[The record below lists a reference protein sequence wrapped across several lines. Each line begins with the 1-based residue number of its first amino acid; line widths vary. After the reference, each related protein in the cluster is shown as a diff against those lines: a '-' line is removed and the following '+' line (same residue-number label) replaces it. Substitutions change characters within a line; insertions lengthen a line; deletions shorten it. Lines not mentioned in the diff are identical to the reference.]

1 MPCHATEM
9 VAFRQ
14 GRSLSGLKPKGRR
27 AITDPASGGRVLD
40 GFDYIIVGAGSAGS
54 VLAERL
60 SASGRHRVLVLEAGG
75 TDRRFYVHLPLGYG
89 KLFFDPAVNW
99 MYRTEPDPGL
109 AGNQDFWP
117 RGKILG
123 GSSSINAMVWIRG
136 HKSDYDDWAE
146 RAGPAWGWDAA
157 REAYR
162 AIEDN
167 EAGGNDVRGT
177 GGPLFISANRKD
189 LHPLVDTY
197 IRSAEATGLPHNE
210 DFNGAEQEGVGI
222 YQMTIHK
229 ARRNSA
235 ARAFLR
241 PAMKRANVTVM
252 THAHVTR
259 VLFEGNRAVGVEYR
273 RGGQLHQARAGREVI
288 LSGGAINSPQLLMLS
303 GIGPAAH
310 LKSHGIGVI
319 ADNAQVGRNLNDHQ
333 GVNYTWR
340 MTVPTYN
347 DILRPW
353 WGKLL
358 VGMKYVMGGRG
369 PLAKSINHAG
379 GFFRTSPDLPRPNM
393 QLYFQAFS
401 TLIPRVGERPLLT
414 PDPFSGLSIGLS
426 NCRPTSR
433 GEITLNSAD
442 PFAAP
447 RIVAN
452 AFSTDHDVR
461 RDAAGGETPAK
472 DRGAGA
478 DEVAD
483 CRGIA
488 AGAGG
493 HERRG
498 PHRRFPRPVGHGLPP
513 LLHGPHGQRCRHLCR
528 RSRPESARRRG
539 TQGLRRF
546 GLSNAHRRQYQ
557 CAVDSDRLD
566 RGRPHNEGR
575 EVKGTHD
582 LSSRR
587 RYRRHLY

>member
-27 AITDPASGGRVLD
+27 AITDPASGGPELD

-167 EAGGNDVRGT
+167 QAGGNDHRGKD
-177 GGPLFISANRKD
+177 GPLFISANRTD
-189 LHPLVDTY
+189 LHPLVETY
-197 IRSAEATGLPHNE
+197 IRSAEATGLPRNE

-235 ARAFLR
+235 ARAFLH

-259 VLFEGNRAVGVEYR
+259 VLFEGNRVVGVEFR

-310 LKSHGIGVI
+310 LKSHGIGVV

-358 VGMKYVMGGRG
+358 VGIKYFMGGRG

-379 GFFRTSPDLPRPNM
+379 GFFRTSPDLARPNM

-414 PDPFSGLSIGLS
+414 PDPVLRSLH
-426 NCRPTSR
+426 RPLELPPDQPGR
-433 GEITLNSAD
+433 
-442 PFAAP
+442 
-447 RIVAN
+447 
-452 AFSTDHDVR
+452 DHAEQR
-461 RDAAGGETPAK
+461 RSLCGAK
-472 DRGAGA
+472 DRRQ
-478 DEVAD
+478 
-483 CRGIA
+483 C
-488 AGAGG
+488 
-493 HERRG
+493 
-498 PHRRFPRPVGHGLPP
+498 
-513 LLHGPHGQRCRHLCR
+513 LLH
-528 RSRPESARRRG
+528 RP
-539 TQGLRRF
+539 
-546 GLSNAHRRQYQ
+546 
-557 CAVDSDRLD
+557 
-566 RGRPHNEGR
+566 
-575 EVKGTHD
+575 
-582 LSSRR
+582 
-587 RYRRHLY
+587 